1 MFDDLSHSQI
11 EYPLLSSSEIKSR
24 IASLSSSQIDYLVDE
39 WIHNGKHRAIAKRKL
54 HNEEITFEQLAE
66 EFGYC
71 VNQTKNIVKQAKR
84 TIISHYNEI

>member
-11 EYPLLSSSEIKSR
+11 EYLI
-24 IASLSSSQIDYLVDE
+24 DE
-39 WIHNGKHRAIAKRKL
+39 WIHNGKYRAIAKRKL
-54 HNEEITFEQLAE
+54 HNEDITFEQLAE
-66 EFGYC
+66 EFGYS